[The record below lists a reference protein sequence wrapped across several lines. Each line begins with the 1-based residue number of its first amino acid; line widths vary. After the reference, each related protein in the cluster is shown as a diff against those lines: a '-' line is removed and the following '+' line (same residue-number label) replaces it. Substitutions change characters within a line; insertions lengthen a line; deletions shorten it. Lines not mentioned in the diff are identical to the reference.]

1 MRGGYR
7 LSLRRVEIPC
17 KQVTALFTIYIVYHF
32 FIICKDYFRL
42 SFKYIFL
49 YWTNESSEMLKQ
61 VQHDVKEGDILI
73 L

>member
-1 MRGGYR
+1 M
-7 LSLRRVEIPC
+7 
-17 KQVTALFTIYIVYHF
+17 
-32 FIICKDYFRL
+32 